1 MDLVLLLNA
10 GVSRWCRVSRIGSFN
25 CRCLQVSWM
34 SVRPI
39 AGVLGFHPLFRL
51 VAAATTRVL
60 GLHFWETSL
69 LSECLEQGAG

>member
-1 MDLVLLLNA
+1 MSVRLIA
-10 GVSRWCRVSRIGSFN
+10 GVSRWCRVSGFGS
-25 CRCLQVSWM
+25 RCLQVSWM